1 MEEGRETRAAVHV
14 HRMLNAYQVPGD
26 IVQTDVF
33 VEEHIGVNKVEIVRV
48 FDLVPQPPNEVFK
61 LGAA

>member
-1 MEEGRETRAAVHV
+1 
-14 HRMLNAYQVPGD
+14 MLNAYQVPGD

>member
-1 MEEGRETRAAVHV
+1 
-14 HRMLNAYQVPGD
+14 MLNAYQVPSN

-33 VEEHIGVNKVEIVRV
+33 VEEHIGVDKVEIVRV
-48 FDLVPQPPNEVFK
+48 LDLVPQPPNEVFK